1 MGKILLKNIK
11 TLITMDNERN
21 RYYDVSLL
29 INDNVIEKIGKDI
42 IDNEA
47 EVIDASSYFVFPGL
61 INTHHHFYQ
70 TLTRNIP
77 QIQQAELFDWLKF
90 LYPIWANLT
99 REGVYYGSLVAMGE
113 LLKTGCT
120 TTSDHFYLY
129 PNHSA
134 EHLIDEQ
141 FRAAK
146 EIGMRFYANRGS
158 MSLSEKDGGLPPDS
172 VVQTVD
178 EILKDSQRVIEKYHD
193 NSPYSMNRV
202 VLAPCS
208 PFSVTEDLMKESIKL
223 ARSYKVLSH
232 THLAETKDEEQF
244 CIEMFG
250 MRPLEYM
257 EKVGWLGDDVWYA
270 HGIHFNDEELDILA
284 KTSTGVA
291 HCPASNMKLGSGT
304 ARIPEMLQK
313 GIRVGLAV
321 DGSASN
327 DSSNMILEMRI
338 AYLLHKLIWG
348 VSALSAEDI
357 LALATNGGRD
367 ILRQNTIG
375 SLEEGKAADM
385 FLIKADRLG
394 FAGGLH
400 DEVSALL
407 ATGDTQIVDMT
418 IVNGKIVVKDGNLV
432 NINEKKIVEKANE
445 ISKKMING

>member
-338 AYLLHKLIWG
+338 AYLLHKSYIITHH
-348 VSALSAEDI
+348 VHVRI
-357 LALATNGGRD
+357 NN
-367 ILRQNTIG
+367 QN
-375 SLEEGKAADM
+375 
-385 FLIKADRLG
+385 
-394 FAGGLH
+394 
-400 DEVSALL
+400 
-407 ATGDTQIVDMT
+407 
-418 IVNGKIVVKDGNLV
+418 
-432 NINEKKIVEKANE
+432 ANKC
-445 ISKKMING
+445 SM